1 LVAATSF
8 PGGDLEL
15 VLTAAG
21 AKTAERGGRDNQ
33 NNLSSRSSRSSSW
46 AAWIGG
52 DCSHLE
58 GTVRSGLSAAAAAG
72 GSPVM
77 GSGSLVTVQAMGAGM
92 TGMTGMTGFT
102 VGMTLATHTTGQGVM
117 ADEGE
122 GRIGMTG
129 GATDLATEV
138 AGRGLLAAGQAGG
151 AGRNRLLGQAAGV
164 ALLKKEEEEV
174 AERTAEGNAN
184 SNRSVRRWVGQW
196 LLGRRD
202 SPPAAPSRTTLT
214 VFLRFTV
221 CSEGACGW

>member
-15 VLTAAG
+15 LLTAAG

-33 NNLSSRSSRSSSW
+33 NNLSSRSSGSSSW

-58 GTVRSGLSAAAAAG
+58 GTVRSGLSAAAAG
-72 GSPVM
+72 GSPVI
-77 GSGSLVTVQAMGAGM
+77 GSGSQVTVQAAGAGM
-92 TGMTGMTGFT
+92 TGMIGVTGFT

-122 GRIGMTG
+122 GRIRMTV

-151 AGRNRLLGQAAGV
+151 AGRNRLLGQAAGA
-164 ALLKKEEEEV
+164 ALLKKEEEEEV
-174 AERTAEGNAN
+174 AEQTAEGNAN
-184 SNRSVRRWVGQW
+184 SNRSVTRWVGQW
-196 LLGRRD
+196 LLGRRE
-202 SPPAAPSRTTLT
+202 SPPCSSQQNQLDSLFTFHS
-214 VFLRFTV
+214 VF
-221 CSEGACGW
+221 